1 MTAEINKIIDQ
12 ISKIFQPYKIILFGS
27 HAYGNADKDS
37 DIDLLVVMDYQGSSR
52 KQAVSILQSIDYHIP
67 LDLLVRTNKQIKER
81 INAGDFFIN
90 EIMNKGKILY
100 EQNLS

>member
-12 ISKIFQPYKIILFGS
+12 ISKKFHPYKIILFGS
-27 HAYGNADKDS
+27 HAYGNADKES

-52 KQAVSILQSIDYHIP
+52 KQAVSILQEIDYHIP
-67 LDLLVRTNKQIKER
+67 LDLLVRSNKQIKER